1 MALKV
6 FVCLFLSL
14 IANQLSATSLEEV
27 VVVASKTK
35 KTVGD
40 TANSIS
46 VLRYEDLIRVSPVHI
61 NELLQRTPGVWI
73 SRGNGQ
79 ESLTSVRSPVLTGAG
94 SCGAFLVMQDGVSL
108 RAPGFCN
115 VNQLFEGPNEIAE
128 RIEVFR
134 GPNSSVYG
142 SNAVHGVINIIT
154 PVPGAGN
161 NYISIETGPDD
172 FYRSKVGFSTESVR
186 VDFSGSRDDGYKNDS
201 GYGQQKLLVK
211 HSGQLQGWEINSS
224 LFLSNLNQETAGF
237 ITGFEAYRVEE
248 EKKKNPNPEA
258 YRDAYSLR
266 IMSDLS
272 KEIRGAT
279 INIQPY
285 LRSVGMEFLQHFL
298 PGQPEERNGHDS
310 LGLSLVTQSNQWWSF
325 GADIE
330 FTQGFLKETQES
342 AVQGSRFLSA
352 TLPPGKHYDYEVDAS
367 LFGLFIRADHPLSE
381 KASITGGVR
390 FQYTNYRYDNK
401 MINGRT
407 KEDGTTCGFGG
418 CRFSRPSDRED
429 SFSNLSP
436 NIGFIYKFNSSSQ
449 AYASLARGF
458 RAPQTTELYRLQ
470 NQQEVANIDEVEL
483 DSIEIG
489 FRSQGKRSVFSIS
502 AFSMKKDNFIFRDT
516 QRQNVD
522 SGETSHQGLELAL
535 DYQINPRLS
544 TSTSFT
550 YAEHQYDNNPGI
562 SRDNID
568 GNIIDTA
575 PKTLGSARLSWE
587 PIDKLE
593 LEFEWVHIG
602 SYFQDP
608 GNQHKYPGHDLFHLR
623 TEFEIDK
630 YGSTVFAHFK
640 NLGDKDYA
648 ERADFAFGSHR
659 YFVGTPRSIYL
670 GYRKSF

>member
-6 FVCLFLSL
+6 FICFFLSI
-14 IANQLSATSLEEV
+14 IANQISATSLEEV

-35 KTVGD
+35 KTLGD
-40 TANSIS
+40 SASSIS
-46 VLRYEDLIRVSPVHI
+46 VLKYKDLIRVSHVHI
-61 NELLQRTPGVWI
+61 NELLQHAPGVWI

-115 VNQLFEGPNEIAE
+115 VNQLFEGPNEIAG

-154 PVPGAGN
+154 PVPGEGN

-172 FYRSKVGFSTESVR
+172 FYRSKVGFSKESIR
-186 VDFSGSRDDGYKNDS
+186 VDFSGSHDDGYKNDS

-211 HSGQLQGWEINSS
+211 HSGELQGWEVKSS
-224 LFLSNLNQETAGF
+224 LVLSNLNQETAGF
-237 ITGFEAYRVEE
+237 ITGFEAYKAEE
-248 EKKKNPNPEA
+248 QKKENPNPEA

-272 KEIRGAT
+272 KEIPGAT
-279 INIQPY
+279 INIKPY
-285 LRSVGMEFLQHFL
+285 LRSVDMKFLQHFL

-325 GADIE
+325 GADLE
-330 FTQGFLKETQES
+330 FTRGFLKETQES
-342 AVQGSRFLSA
+342 AVQGSAFLSA

-367 LFGLFIRADHPLSE
+367 LFGLFIRADHSFSP
-381 KASITGGVR
+381 KVSISGGVR
-390 FQYTNYRYDNK
+390 FQYTNYKYDNK
-401 MINGRT
+401 MIDGRT
-407 KEDGTTCGFGG
+407 KDDGTNCGFGG

-429 SFSNLSP
+429 SFSKLSP

-470 NQQEVANIDEVEL
+470 NQQEVADIDEVEL
-483 DSIEIG
+483 ESIEVG
-489 FRSQGKRSVFSIS
+489 FRSQGERSMFSIS

-522 SGETSHQGLELAL
+522 SGETSHQGLEVAL

-550 YAEHQYDNNPGI
+550 YAKHQYDNSPGI
-562 SRDNID
+562 SRENII

-575 PKTLGSARLSWE
+575 PKTLGSARLRWA
-587 PIDKLE
+587 PTDKMDLE
-593 LEFEWVHIG
+593 LEWVHIG

-608 GNQHKYPGHDLFHLR
+608 GNLNKYEGHDLFHLR
-623 TEFEIDK
+623 TKVELGK
-630 YGSTVFAHFK
+630 SGSNIFAHFK
-640 NLGDKDYA
+640 NLTDKDYA

-659 YFVGTPRSIYL
+659 YFVGAPRGIYV
-670 GYRKSF
+670 GYRKNF

>member
-1 MALKV
+1 MALKLFV
-6 FVCLFLSL
+6 FLFLSL

-35 KTVGD
+35 KTLGD
-40 TANSIS
+40 TASSIS
-46 VLRYEDLIRVSPVHI
+46 VLTHEDLIRVSPVHI
-61 NELLQRTPGVWI
+61 NELLQRAPGVWI

-115 VNQLFEGPNEIAE
+115 VNQLFEGPSEIAE

-154 PVPGAGN
+154 PVPRAGN
-161 NYISIETGPDD
+161 NYISFEAGPDD
-172 FYRSKVGFSTESVR
+172 FYRSKLGFSKESIR
-186 VDFSGSRDDGYKNDS
+186 VDFSGSHDDGYKKDS

-211 HSGQLQGWEINSS
+211 HSGELQGWKINSS
-224 LFLSNLNQETAGF
+224 LVLSNLNQETAGF
-237 ITGFEAYRVEE
+237 ITGFEAYKEE
-248 EKKKNPNPEA
+248 DQKKENPNPEA

-266 IMSDLS
+266 IISDLS
-272 KEIRGAT
+272 REVSWAT
-279 INIQPY
+279 INVKPY
-285 LRSVGMEFLQHFL
+285 LRSVDMKFLQHFL

-310 LGLSLVTQSNQWWSF
+310 LGLSLVAQSNQWWSL
-325 GADIE
+325 GADLE
-330 FTQGFLKETQES
+330 FTRGFLKETQENS
-342 AVQGSRFLSA
+342 VQGSGFLSA

-367 LFGLFIRADHPLSE
+367 LFGFFMRAEHSFSQ
-381 KASITGGVR
+381 KASISGGLR
-390 FQYTNYRYDNK
+390 FQYTNYKYDNK
-401 MINGRT
+401 MIDGRT
-407 KEDGTTCGFGG
+407 KEDGTNCGFGG

-449 AYASLARGF
+449 AYASFARGF

-470 NQQEVANIDEVEL
+470 NRQEVANISEVEL

-489 FRSQGKRSVFSIS
+489 IRSQGERSKLFMS

-522 SGETSHQGLELAL
+522 SGETIHRGLEVAL
-535 DYQINPRLS
+535 DYQINSRFS

-550 YAEHQYDNNPGI
+550 YAKHKYDNSPGI
-562 SRDNID
+562 SRENIR

-575 PKTLGSARLSWE
+575 PKTLGSARLRWE
-587 PIDKLE
+587 PTDKLDF
-593 LEFEWVHIG
+593 EFEWVHIG

-608 GNQHKYPGHDLFHLR
+608 GNQHKYEGHDLFHIR
-623 TEFEIDK
+623 TEFDLDK
-630 YGSTVFAHFK
+630 NGSTVFAHVK
-640 NLGDKDYA
+640 NLGNKDYA

-659 YFVGTPRSIYL
+659 YFVGTPRSIYV
-670 GYRKSF
+670 GYRMSF